1 MELVGIGEA
10 ARRVGVATSALRYY
24 EERGVVTPAARHGG
38 RRMYG
43 PQELH
48 MLAFVQFMRRLGLS
62 LEDTRA
68 VLYDAG
74 DQWRQTVDGTLA
86 ALEELIARAEGARHF
101 LQHALECPAEH
112 PVTGCPFM
120 VETLERTLA
129 GVSFEEL
136 AAEHGHEVPSPGKG
150 LFWPQPVR
158 LPYTS
163 TEGEHGGHA

>member
-24 EERGVVTPAARHGG
+24 EERGIVTPAARHGG
-38 RRMYG
+38 KRMYG

-68 VLYDAG
+68 VLQDSG
-74 DQWRQTVDGTLA
+74 ERWRETVSGTVA
-86 ALEELIARAEGARHF
+86 ELEELITQAEGARHF
-101 LQHALECPAEH
+101 LRHALECPAEH
-112 PVTGCPFM
+112 PVTDCPFM
-120 VETLERTLA
+120 VETLDRSLA

-136 AAEHGHEVPSPGKG
+136 AAEHGHEVPPPGKG
-150 LFWPQPVR
+150 LSWPQPLR
-158 LPYTS
+158 RPHTR
-163 TEGEHGGHA
+163 TEGEQGRHA